1 MGSSEYIGESSGPH
15 EQCIIVSSCTF
26 PFSIFQ
32 FQLVQKTKS
41 FCRYGN
47 LKFLS
52 NNKKTS
58 ISKIKKKLNLLE
70 PPYYIL
76 LFLKKKKINK
86 KKQTK
91 KPPKETKK
99 LPKTFKISM
108 KLSKN

>member
-58 ISKIKKKLNLLE
+58 ISEIKKKLNLLE

-76 LFLKKKKINK
+76 LFLKKKNK
-86 KKQTK
+86 KTK

-99 LPKTFKISM
+99 LPKIFKISM

>member
-58 ISKIKKKLNLLE
+58 ISEIKKKLNLLE

-76 LFLKKKKINK
+76 LFLKKKKKKNK
-86 KKQTK
+86 TKQNQ
-91 KPPKETKK
+91 
-99 LPKTFKISM
+99 KTPERNEKTA
-108 KLSKN
+108 

>member
-32 FQLVQKTKS
+32 FQLVQTTKS

-76 LFLKKKKINK
+76 LFLKKKKQK
-86 KKQTK
+86 KTK

-99 LPKTFKISM
+99 LPKIFKISM